1 MSERKTVNASEEAQK
16 VMTILDAFLRKEKL
30 EYLAVDNLMY
40 ALCHAP
46 TIIDLFKDFNLD
58 IEEVKQELLESFKN
72 HPKIESEVSYQPKMT
87 VDFTEILSRSVTE
100 ENMLS
105 VESVFVNMLMAKNN
119 YISNY
124 FEEHNIDLFK
134 IQKYFTNQ
142 LHALNTNTNKIYS
155 NNEKTGTVKKDV
167 KYPNLEKFGTNLT
180 VKAKN
185 NLIDPVIG
193 RKKEV
198 EEIINIL
205 GQRRKN
211 NPLLVGDA
219 GVGKTTIAEGLAL
232 KIKEGDI
239 PDVLKEFEIY
249 NIEVSSLMAGAKFRG
264 DLEER
269 LQNII
274 KEASSNPNIVLFI
287 DEIHQ
292 IIGNSNMQQ
301 GNMETANILKPA
313 LASGAIKVIGATT
326 FKEYREIFQ
335 KHSALERRFHKI
347 DVDEPT
353 VEDSLSIIKGIKN
366 KFEDFHKVSYTE
378 KAIEAAVNL
387 SVQFM
392 TDKKLPDKAIDLID
406 MAGSRVKLTSKKA
419 KKLVTEEDIK
429 NIIASISKI
438 PVGSLDGNDKD
449 KLKNLDKKLKSAVL
463 GQDQAIEELMKAIT
477 ISRAGLSPNKNKPI
491 GNFLFTGPTGTGK
504 TELVK
509 QLSKEM
515 GIPLLRFDMSEFGS
529 KHEVAKLVGAPPG
542 YVGFSEGGK
551 LTEMVKQKPHSI
563 ILLDEI
569 EKAHPDV
576 FNILLQVMED
586 GRLTDGQGR
595 TTDFKNTILV
605 MTSNIGASVIN
616 KKTIGFTKDMSV
628 EKERTDAVKQ
638 SFAPEFYN
646 RLDSV
651 IQFKPL
657 TQELIKKI
665 TDIHINAFMLDLIK
679 KNVSAVFT
687 QEAKDMISEKGFDKD
702 YGARPLQRYLKDNV
716 ISKLSM
722 EIICGELENGGQVIV
737 DFKDGNFNFEMSPY
751 TKEPELVEVKEVKR
765 KRAKVM

>member
-335 KHSALERRFHKI
+335 KDSALERRFQKI